1 MNKQERDILTTQI
14 TEIIASCRK
23 RQFEVVLF
31 YKLLAGNRVSEA
43 AKKGEIDSIIEGT
56 KNRLLA
62 LGGILPK
69 MIESLDLS
77 IDEHEV
83 DSYKLWR
90 IKNNLKEDTLGSI
103 TAYLNQTYPGKPDFE
118 VKA

>member
-1 MNKQERDILTTQI
+1 MNKQEKDILTTQI
-14 TEIIASCRK
+14 TETIASCRK

-31 YKLLAGNRVSEA
+31 YKLLASNRISEA

-56 KNRLLA
+56 RNRLQA
-62 LGGILPK
+62 LGILPK
-69 MIESLDLS
+69 MVESLDLS
-77 IDEHEV
+77 IDESEV
-83 DSYKLWR
+83 DTYKLWR

>member
-31 YKLLAGNRVSEA
+31 YKLLASNRLSES

-56 KNRLLA
+56 KNRLLS
-62 LGGILPK
+62 LGILPK
-69 MIESLDLS
+69 VVESLNLS
-77 IDEHEV
+77 IDESEV